1 MISKKGFTLVE
12 FIVVIV
18 IVTILSII
26 AVPVYRSYIEKT
38 KTAQNISAVEES
50 ASEKNSSRQTITAED
65 IQTA

>member
-1 MISKKGFTLVE
+1 VISKKGFTLVE

>member
-50 ASEKNSSRQTITAED
+50 ASEKIPLGKQ
-65 IQTA
+65 

>member
-38 KTAQNISAVEES
+38 KTAQNISAVEKS
-50 ASEKNSSRQTITAED
+50 ASEKIPLGKQ
-65 IQTA
+65 